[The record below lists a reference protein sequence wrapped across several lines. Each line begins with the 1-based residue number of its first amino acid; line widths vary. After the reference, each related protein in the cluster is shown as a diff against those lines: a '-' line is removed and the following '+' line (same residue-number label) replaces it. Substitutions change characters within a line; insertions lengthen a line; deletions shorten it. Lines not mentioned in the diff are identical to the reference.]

1 MATLSPSAYRTI
13 KYEWMAELMAKKMQN
28 EYRSTVNADIADP
41 ELAFGP
47 NTSLPKSNPPRM
59 AVGTDKEAHHQMAAY
74 LSGGDCL
81 RGLRASWGVQ
91 LCIWPYTMMNIAR
104 KAPVSVLLH
113 PIPDSGFL
121 KKNGSGTSN
130 HKSRDPNKN
139 TRDKDKMLM
148 LYLFLQ
154 SRYRD
159 I

>member
-1 MATLSPSAYRTI
+1 
-13 KYEWMAELMAKKMQN
+13 MAELMAKKMQN
-28 EYRSTVNADIADP
+28 EYRRTVNADIADP

-104 KAPVSVLLH
+104 KAPVSVLLYLF
-113 PIPDSGFL
+113 SFLGFF

-154 SRYRD
+154 SRCRD
-159 I
+159 IYISTRDLCPLT